1 MLSNKNAAVD
11 FVVHFSFY
19 SYCLCFEGL
28 NVCFFLSL
36 LFSGLL
42 PEPSFASIENTRLT
56 TAHVALLG
64 ISRHL
69 ASERQCHYLAAYL
82 LERSPGG
89 GKGFIERHTTSG
101 AKVDWQLMALDILNN
116 WCTEYPLDSTTT
128 NLLQVLR
135 YKLNA
140 QAAANCLTEH
150 FCCHGDGEVGFSQF
164 MLVQLVIKLISLIQL
179 ASHSQTLNLKLCVF
193 HS

>member
-1 MLSNKNAAVD
+1 MLSRKKTAAVA
-11 FVVHFSFY
+11 FGFHSSFLF
-19 SYCLCFEGL
+19 YCCCLVDTCL
-28 NVCFFLSL
+28 FLSL
-36 LFSGLL
+36 LFLGLL
-42 PEPSFASIENTRLT
+42 PEPSFVSIENTRLT
-56 TAHVALLG
+56 TAHVALLE

-89 GKGFIERHTTSG
+89 GIGFIERHTTSG

-140 QAAANCLTEH
+140 QAAADCLTEH
-150 FCCHGDGEVGFSQF
+150 FSCRGDEEVGFSPGMF
-164 MLVQLVIKLISLIQL
+164 LVQLVIKLISPIQL
-179 ASHSQTLNLKLCVF
+179 ASHSQC
-193 HS
+193 